1 MRKVEDVIEMQLAIK
16 CGAKEDTL
24 ALRRTAD
31 LVNSKALDYLVELLV
46 EEDIAYAKK
55 KAASNYI
62 TKTLERGMNL
72 RALEDKQKLV
82 TGFEY

>member
-1 MRKVEDVIEMQLAIK
+1 MVD
-16 CGAKEDTL
+16 
-24 ALRRTAD
+24 
-31 LVNSKALDYLVELLV
+31 SKALDYLVELLV